1 MWGLGGVKK
10 NQNQT
15 KPPRVEAEEPR
26 RGITTRGGPHPTD
39 LANTLPPW
47 SSSGDHLQRT
57 KRTEIGR
64 YTLQTPPST
73 PVNLLPTTIFKI
85 WQMRLL
91 TCNHSCRKQMYTL
104 ISNRVKP
111 LPKKKKKSLFWY
123 SHIEGFFPNLPSDDA
138 RIWGILELSVV
149 Q

>member
-64 YTLQTPPST
+64 YTLQTPP
-73 PVNLLPTTIFKI
+73 
-85 WQMRLL
+85 Q
-91 TCNHSCRKQMYTL
+91 HSCEPIAHHNFQNMTNEATHLQPFLQEANVY
-104 ISNRVKP
+104 P
-111 LPKKKKKSLFWY
+111 DF
-123 SHIEGFFPNLPSDDA
+123 
-138 RIWGILELSVV
+138 
-149 Q
+149 